1 MVVTARAMIACLILL
16 GAVSPGHAALV
27 RLDPGDEIFGQA
39 VAATGMPAMPGA
51 AEFNRL
57 SRPIPLYFGF
67 AQASEGVAAAGLAVD
82 PSAAVWPPRQFQPA
96 DDPVLILDVP
106 QSTGWMPLV
115 GGLVLVAY
123 RIRRANRRFRFRSA
137 V

>member
-1 MVVTARAMIACLILL
+1 MVVTARAMIAGLILL
-16 GAVSPGHAALV
+16 GAVSPAHAARV
-27 RLDPGDEIFGQA
+27 RRDPGDEIFGQA
-39 VAATGMPAMPGA
+39 VAATGLPAIPGA

-57 SRPIPLYFGF
+57 SRPIPLHFGF
-67 AQASEGVAAAGLAVD
+67 AQASESVAAGGLAVD
-82 PSAAVWPPRQFQPA
+82 PPAAALAPRAFPPA

-106 QSTGWMPLV
+106 RSTGWMPLV

-123 RIRRANRRFRFRSA
+123 RIRRAKRRFRFRSA